1 MDFHSARK
9 DLLAGGIFVA
19 FGLAFAGMSLTYE
32 VGSPL
37 RMGPGYF
44 PLVLGGILAVLGLL
58 IMVKGLV
65 AGEGEEIGI
74 VPWKATALLVAAFV
88 FFGVT
93 VRGLGLVPS
102 LFITVLLAAF
112 AGHNTK
118 VLPAVVIAGGL
129 TLLCVLIFVIALQ
142 LRLPLIGPWIP
153 V

>member
-1 MDFHSARK
+1 MDIQRARR

-19 FGLAFAGMSLTYE
+19 FGLAFAILSLTYE
-32 VGSPL
+32 VGTPV

-44 PLVLGGILAVLGLL
+44 PLVLGGILALLGVLV
-58 IMVKGLV
+58 MVKGFV
-65 AGEGEEIGI
+65 AGQGDAIGA
-74 VPWKATALLVAAFV
+74 VPWKATALLVVAII

-102 LFITVLLAAF
+102 LFVTALLAAF
-112 AGHNTK
+112 AGHGTK
-118 VLPAVVIAGGL
+118 VLPAVMIAGGL
-129 TLLCVLIFVIALQ
+129 TIMCVVIFVMALQ

>member
-1 MDFHSARK
+1 MDIQKARR

-32 VGSPL
+32 VGTPV

-44 PLVLGGILAVLGLL
+44 PLLLGGILALLGLL
-58 IMVKGLV
+58 VMVKGFV
-65 AGEGEEIGI
+65 AGQGEAIGA
-74 VPWKATALLVAAFV
+74 VPWKAAGLLVVAII

-102 LFITVLLAAF
+102 LFATALLAAF
-112 AGHNTK
+112 AGHSTR
-118 VLPAVVIAGGL
+118 VLPALVIAAGL
-129 TLLCVLIFVIALQ
+129 TVMCVLIFVMALQ